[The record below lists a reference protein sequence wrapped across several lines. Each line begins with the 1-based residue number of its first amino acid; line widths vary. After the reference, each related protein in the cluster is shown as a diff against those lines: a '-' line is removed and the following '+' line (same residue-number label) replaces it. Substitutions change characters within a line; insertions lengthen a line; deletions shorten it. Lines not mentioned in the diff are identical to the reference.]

1 MILSPTNRLGDW
13 AEAAGAEENMV
24 SYTFVRD
31 VVCPQLRKEGF
42 AVPARQLL
50 VRTLEPALSLMHYIE
65 HNQVFPSHDNMLPN
79 LEAESLEHKLA
90 LENLVNADEV
100 ALGWRHLQTQY
111 QGECETTSTSM
122 CTKP

>member
-1 MILSPTNRLGDW
+1 MILAPTNRWGDW

-50 VRTLEPALSLMHYIE
+50 VRTLEAALSLMQYIE
-65 HNQVFPSHDNMLPN
+65 HNQVFPSHEDMLPN
-79 LEAESLEHKLA
+79 LETERLEHKLA
-90 LENLVNADEV
+90 LENLVMLMKWPWV
-100 ALGWRHLQTQY
+100 GGTCKLK
-111 QGECETTSTSM
+111 
-122 CTKP
+122 TKENVRPHQQA